1 MTERLSSFI
10 LKETVFFG
18 KENYM
23 HRYGKRII
31 FSLMTLLLTVS
42 PLTAFAAGKAEAIT
56 FSGFSDVELQRNDL
70 AEKGD
75 NKLVLIENGKTPF
88 SIVIPEDC
96 SGSLREA
103 AGILQNTLQQM
114 SGAGLPVVT
123 ENQAENAE
131 YTIRLDA
138 VQGTE
143 RPGNEELAD
152 GYRLVIDDTSVS
164 ICGLTQTGTRN
175 GVYAFMEN
183 QLGCLFLTPDDTY
196 VPQHTTVCLE
206 KTEITDTPATL
217 WRDVYAYETAQNHW
231 AAKLRLN
238 GIDVESD
245 DTDKTIEQLQ
255 YEGWGTWCHDCY
267 DYLSPD
273 DYFDEHPEYF
283 SEKNGERVYTY
294 EGRDAYLCL
303 SNPEVFEIVRN
314 SLAGKI
320 AENPDQLYW
329 DFSGND
335 NYALAGCECA
345 ECKAADKAAGGTG
358 MGTLLPFLN
367 KLAKA
372 FPDKYISTLAY
383 LHTLKAPKNITAEP
397 NVVIKLCSMPG
408 DQAVSYQNGGN
419 QNALQFKEQV
429 EEWSKITDKIVVWD
443 YVVDFA
449 HLLLPFPNFAVQA
462 QNQKF
467 YEDNKII
474 GVFHQASRE
483 HGGEFA
489 CLRAY
494 VLSRLMWEG
503 SDFDVAECVSRYVS
517 AYYGA
522 AASKILEYMNLC
534 ASELSA
540 GDKTLGLYDGLFA
553 HYKGYLSEANVRQ
566 YQELIAEAKEAV
578 SGDAELTNRV
588 EEIELSVVYAT
599 VLLPEIT
606 EEERQTAVSRLREL
620 CGTHDISMVC
630 EWESLDDFLA
640 NTLTGTVTSS
650 QKALKKPYII
660 GASVAGGVVL
670 AAAAAAVLVKT
681 IRKKK
686 QKAD

>member
-1 MTERLSSFI
+1 M
-10 LKETVFFG
+10 
-18 KENYM
+18 N
-23 HRYGKRII
+23 RYRKRIV
-31 FSLMTLLLTVS
+31 SALMSLLLTAS
-42 PLTAFAAGKAEAIT
+42 PLMAYASEKAEPIV
-56 FSGFSDVELQRNDL
+56 FEPVSEEELLRNDL
-70 AEKGD
+70 AEIGE
-75 NKLVLIENGKTPF
+75 NKLILIEDGQTDF
-88 SIVIPEDC
+88 TIVIPENA
-96 SGSLREA
+96 SEPLREA
-103 AGILQNTLQQM
+103 AEALQNTLKQM
-114 SGAGLPVVT
+114 SGAELPVVA
-123 ENQAENAE
+123 ENQLENAE

-138 VQGTE
+138 VFGTE
-143 RPGNEELAD
+143 RPADEELAD
-152 GYRLVIDDTSVS
+152 GYRLVIDNTYVS
-164 ICGLTQTGTRN
+164 ICGQTQVGTRN
-175 GVYAFMEN
+175 GVYAFIEN

-196 VPQHTTVCLE
+196 VPQHTTVCLA
-206 KTEITDTPATL
+206 KTEMTDAPATL

-273 DYFDEHPEYF
+273 EYFDEHPEYF
-283 SEKNGERVYTY
+283 SEKKGERVYTY

-303 SNPEVFEIVRN
+303 SNPEVFEIVKN
-314 SLAGKI
+314 SLAEKI

-383 LHTLKAPKNITAEP
+383 LHTLKAPKNIKAEP

-408 DQAVSYQNGGN
+408 DQASSYLNGAN
-419 QNALQFKEQV
+419 KNASQFKEQV

-467 YEDNKII
+467 YEDNNII

-483 HGGEFA
+483 NGGEFA

-503 SDFDVAECVSRYVS
+503 SSMDVAKCVSQYVT
-517 AYYGA
+517 AYFGA
-522 AASKILEYMNLC
+522 AAPKILEYMNLC

-553 HYKGYLSEANVRQ
+553 HYKGYLSEENVRQ
-566 YQELIAEAKEAV
+566 YQDLIAEAKESVA
-578 SGDAELTNRV
+578 GDAVLTGRV
-588 EEIELSVVYAT
+588 EEVELSVVYAT

-606 EEERQTAVSRLREL
+606 EEERQTAVSRLKEL
-620 CGTHDISMVC
+620 CETHDISMVC

-640 NTLTGTVTSS
+640 NTLTATVASS
-650 QKALKKPYII
+650 QKALKRPYII
-660 GASVAGGVVL
+660 AVSAVAGVALIAAASVL
-670 AAAAAAVLVKT
+670 IVKSV
-681 IRKKK
+681 KKK
-686 QKAD
+686 KKKAG

>member
-1 MTERLSSFI
+1 M
-10 LKETVFFG
+10 
-18 KENYM
+18 N
-23 HRYGKRII
+23 RYRKRIV
-31 FSLMTLLLTVS
+31 SALMCLLFTAS
-42 PLTAFAAGKAEAIT
+42 PLMACASEKAEAIV
-56 FSGFSDVELQRNDL
+56 FAPVLEEELQRNDL
-70 AEKGD
+70 AEKGE
-75 NKLVLIENGKTPF
+75 NKLILIEDAQTDF
-88 SIVIPEDC
+88 TIVIPENSSD
-96 SGSLREA
+96 SLREA
-103 AGILQNTLQQM
+103 AETLQNILKQM
-114 SGAGLPVVT
+114 SGAELPVVA
-123 ENQAENAE
+123 ENQLENAE
-131 YTIRLDA
+131 HTIRLDA
-138 VQGTE
+138 VFDTE
-143 RPGNEELAD
+143 RPANEELAD
-152 GYRLVIDDTSVS
+152 GYRLVIDNTSVS
-164 ICGLTQTGTRN
+164 ICGQTQVGTRN
-175 GVYAFMEN
+175 GVYAFIEN

-196 VPQHTTVCLE
+196 IPQHTTVCLE
-206 KTEITDTPATL
+206 KTDVTDTPATL

-303 SNPEVFEIVRN
+303 SNPEVFEIVKN
-314 SLAGKI
+314 SLAEKI

-383 LHTLKAPKNITAEP
+383 LHTLKAPKNIKAEP

-408 DQAVSYQNGGN
+408 DQAVSYQSGGN
-419 QNALQFKEQV
+419 HNALQFKEQV

-467 YEDNKII
+467 YEDNNII

-483 HGGEFA
+483 NGGEFA

-494 VLSRLMWEG
+494 LLSRLMWEG
-503 SDFDVAECVSRYVS
+503 SAMDVAKCVSLYIT
-517 AYYGA
+517 AYFGA
-522 AASKILEYMNLC
+522 AAPNILAYMNLC

-553 HYKGYLSEANVRQ
+553 HYKGYLSEVNVRQ
-566 YQELIAEAKEAV
+566 YQELIAGAKEAV
-578 SGDAELTNRV
+578 DGDAVLTNRV
-588 EEIELSVVYAT
+588 EEVELSVVYAT

-606 EEERQTAVSRLREL
+606 EEERQTAVNRLKEL
-620 CGTHDISMVC
+620 CETHDISMVC

-670 AAAAAAVLVKT
+670 LAAASVLVVKF
-681 IRKKK
+681 IKKKK
-686 QKAD
+686 QKAE